1 LIYDNT
7 QDEAI
12 SAISQTIEYFSLLF
26 ERVNYQNIEINVFIN
41 QAQISFFKLLVET
54 QKVKVFPKL
63 RRLYFTPELNIEDF
77 FTLFNASSFPNL
89 KELSVKLTIPGD
101 I

>member
-1 LIYDNT
+1 
-7 QDEAI
+7 
-12 SAISQTIEYFSLLF
+12 
-26 ERVNYQNIEINVFIN
+26 
-41 QAQISFFKLLVET
+41 VET
-54 QKVKVFPKL
+54 QKIKVFPKL
-63 RRLYFTPELNIEDF
+63 RRLLFFPELNIEDF